1 MRGTESPYNR
11 QFSAP
16 AEGRSG
22 EGEPMFRKVD
32 ERLERLDGVDR
43 ACLSGGS
50 RGVEK
55 ESLRVTAEGR
65 LATAPHPPALGSAL
79 THPWIT
85 TDYSEALLEFVTPPQ
100 GSCWETL
107 QFLCDIHQ
115 FVYARLPEDEM
126 LWATSMPC
134 AVGGDASVPVAEY
147 GSSNVGRMKHVYR
160 LGLGY
165 RYGRVMQTIAGV
177 HFNYSL
183 PEAFWATFAE
193 VEGWRGT
200 EREFR
205 DRMYFALLRNFRRFG
220 WIVLYLFGA
229 SPAVCK
235 SFLGGRDP
243 GLPEFDIGTRY
254 GPHATS
260 LRMSDLGYRN
270 ANQAG
275 IQLSMNSLDEYLAGL
290 EHAIRTP
297 WPPYERIGLKSEDG
311 AWRQL
316 STSALQIENEY
327 YGFIRPKQ
335 PIRPGERPTLALRR
349 AGVAYMEVRALDVSP
364 YDPSGVSQNELRF
377 LEAFLVFCMLHDSP
391 PIADGEMES
400 LDDNHL
406 RVAVAG
412 RRPGLEL
419 VISGERKSLADWG
432 RDICRQLA
440 PICRLLDA
448 EDPARSYSASL
459 ELQSAKLEDPG
470 LTPSARILAEMR
482 QERET
487 FFEFAL
493 RMSEQHREYF
503 AALPPMSPARL
514 EVFSTEA
521 ERSLQAQ
528 RELEATQNE
537 TFEAYLEKYFAEPA
551 T

>member
-1 MRGTESPYNR
+1 MY
-11 QFSAP
+11 
-16 AEGRSG
+16 
-22 EGEPMFRKVD
+22 RKFD
-32 ERLERLDGVDR
+32 ERLDGLLRLDA
-43 ACLSGGS
+43 ACLSGGG
-50 RGVEK
+50 RGIEK
-55 ESLRVTAEGR
+55 ESLRVDQDGR
-65 LATAPHPPALGSAL
+65 LAATPHPIGLGSAL

-100 GSCWETL
+100 QSTWETL

-115 FVYARLPEDEM
+115 FVYPRLPDDEM

-147 GSSNVGRMKHVYR
+147 GPSNVGRMKHIYR

-183 PEAFWATFAE
+183 PERFWAAFGAL
-193 VEGWRGT
+193 EGQR
-200 EREFR
+200 EAPREFR
-205 DRMYFALLRNFRRFG
+205 DRMYFALLRNFRRYG

-243 GLPEFDIGTRY
+243 GLPELDAASRY

-270 ANQAG
+270 TSQAG
-275 IQLSMNSLDEYLAGL
+275 IQLSMNTLGEYIAGL
-290 EHAIRTP
+290 ERAIRSP
-297 WPPYERIGLKSEDG
+297 WPPYERIGMRVNGE
-311 AWRQL
+311 WRQL

-364 YDPSGVSQNELRF
+364 FDPAGLSQNEMRF
-377 LEAFLVFCMLHDSP
+377 LEAFLIFCVLHASP
-391 PIADGEMES
+391 PIADGELER

-412 RRPGLEL
+412 RKPGLSL
-419 VISGERKSLADWG
+419 VIAGEKKSLGDWG
-432 RDICRQLA
+432 RELCSQLVPICRQL
-440 PICRLLDA
+440 DGD
-448 EDPARSYSASL
+448 DPARSYSAAL
-459 ELQSAKLEDPG
+459 ELQSAKFEDSA
-470 LTPSARILAEMR
+470 LTPSARVLAELR
-482 QERET
+482 QERES

-493 RMSEQHREYF
+493 RMSRQHREYF
-503 AALPPMSPARL
+503 QMMPPMAPARL
-514 EVFSTEA
+514 EELSA
-521 ERSLQAQ
+521 AARSSLQAQ
-528 RELEATQNE
+528 HEIEAAE
-537 TFEAYLEKYFAEPA
+537 SEPFEDYLAQYFAEPV

>member
-1 MRGTESPYNR
+1 
-11 QFSAP
+11 
-16 AEGRSG
+16 
-22 EGEPMFRKVD
+22 MFRMVD
-32 ERLERLDGVDR
+32 QRLERLVRLDGQ
-43 ACLSGGS
+43 CLAGGG

-55 ESLRVTAEGR
+55 ESLRVADTGR
-65 LATAPHPPALGSAL
+65 IAGTPHPPALGAAL

-100 GSCWETL
+100 TSCWETL

-115 FVYARLPEDEM
+115 FVYPRLPAGEL

-134 AVGGDASVPVAEY
+134 AVRGDASIPVAEY
-147 GSSNVGRMKHVYR
+147 GSSNVGRMKHIYR

-183 PEAFWATFAE
+183 PQRFWNAFRDA
-193 VEGWRGT
+193 EGWRGG

-205 DRMYFALLRNFRRFG
+205 DQMYFALLRNFRRFG

-243 GLPEFDIGTRY
+243 GLPEFDAATCF

-270 ANQAG
+270 TNQAS
-275 IQLSMNSLDEYLAGL
+275 IQLSMNTLEEYIAGL
-290 EHAIRTP
+290 ERAIRSS
-297 WPPYERIGLKSEDG
+297 WPPYEKIGVAPNGE
-311 AWRQL
+311 WRQL
-316 STSALQIENEY
+316 SANVLQIENEY

-335 PIRPGERPTLALRR
+335 PIRPGERPTVALQR

-364 YDPSGVSQNELRF
+364 YDPAGVSQNEFRF
-377 LEAFLVFCMLHDSP
+377 LEALLIFCILHESP
-391 PIADGEMES
+391 RMAADEMEP
-400 LDDNHL
+400 LDDNHA

-412 RRPGLEL
+412 RRPGLAL
-419 VISGERKSLADWG
+419 VISGVEKTLVEWG
-432 RDICRQLA
+432 RE
-440 PICRLLDA
+440 ICRLLVPICQLLDGD
-448 EDPARSYSASL
+448 DPARSYSAAL
-459 ELQSAKLEDPG
+459 ELQTAKLEDAS

-482 QERET
+482 QEGES
-487 FFEFAL
+487 FFQFAL
-493 RMSEQHREYF
+493 RMSRQHRDYF
-503 AALPPMSPARL
+503 AALPPMCAGRL
-514 EVFSTEA
+514 AEFEA
-521 ERSLQAQ
+521 ETAASLAAQ
-528 RELEATQNE
+528 HALEAVATE
-537 TFEAYLEKYFAEPA
+537 PFEDYLARYFAAACPV
-551 T
+551 

>member
-1 MRGTESPYNR
+1 MYR
-11 QFSAP
+11 
-16 AEGRSG
+16 
-22 EGEPMFRKVD
+22 MVD
-32 ERLERLDGVDR
+32 QRLERLARVD
-43 ACLSGGS
+43 ADCLSGGG

-55 ESLRVTAEGR
+55 ESLRVGPDGR
-65 LATAPHPPALGSAL
+65 ISATPHPRALGAAL

-100 GSCWETL
+100 SSCWETL
-107 QFLCDIHQ
+107 QFLCDVHQ
-115 FVYARLPEDEM
+115 FVYPRLPDDEL

-134 AVGGDASVPVAEY
+134 AVGGDASIPVARF
-147 GSSNVGRMKHVYR
+147 GTSNVGRMKHIYR

-183 PEAFWATFAE
+183 PDRFWRAFRE
-193 VEGWRGT
+193 IEGWSGS

-205 DRMYFALLRNFRRFG
+205 DRMYFGLLRSYRRFG

-229 SPAVCK
+229 SPALCK

-243 GLPEFDIGTRY
+243 GLPEFDQGTCY

-270 ANQAG
+270 TSQAG
-275 IQLSMNSLDEYLAGL
+275 IHLSMNALDEYIEGL
-290 EHAIRTP
+290 EEAIRAP
-297 WPPYERIGLKSEDG
+297 WPPYEKIGVAPNGK
-311 AWRQL
+311 WRQL

-335 PIRPGERPTLALRR
+335 PILGGERPTVALRR

-364 YDPSGVSQNELRF
+364 YDPAGVSQNELRF

-391 PIADGEMES
+391 PMDEAEIEH
-400 LDDNHL
+400 LDDNHA

-412 RRPGLEL
+412 RRPDLSL
-419 VISGERKSLADWG
+419 VIAGVEKPVAEWG
-432 RDICRQLA
+432 RELCRQLA
-440 PICRLLDA
+440 PICRLLDRD
-448 EDPARSYSASL
+448 DPSRSYSAAL
-459 ELQSAKLEDPG
+459 ELQAAKLEDPS

-482 QERET
+482 QERES
-487 FFEFAL
+487 FFRFAL
-493 RMSEQHREYF
+493 RMSQQHREYF
-503 AALPPMSPARL
+503 SSLPPMSPVRL
-514 EVFSTEA
+514 AEFAAEA
-521 ERSLQAQ
+521 EHSLRAQ
-528 RELEATQNE
+528 QELEQSE
-537 TFEAYLEKYFAEPA
+537 TEPFEQYLARYFARA
-551 T
+551 GA

>member
-1 MRGTESPYNR
+1 MYR
-11 QFSAP
+11 
-16 AEGRSG
+16 
-22 EGEPMFRKVD
+22 MVD
-32 ERLERLDGVDR
+32 ERLERLARFDDD
-43 ACLSGGS
+43 CLSGGG

-55 ESLRVTAEGR
+55 ESLRVAPNGR
-65 LATAPHPPALGSAL
+65 IATTPHPRALGAAL

-85 TDYSEALLEFVTPPQ
+85 TDYSEALLEFVTPPHS
-100 GSCWETL
+100 SCWETL

-115 FVYARLPEDEM
+115 FVYPRLPDDEM

-134 AVGGDASVPVAEY
+134 AVGGDASVPVADY
-147 GSSNVGRMKHVYR
+147 GSSNVGRMKHIYR

-183 PEAFWATFAE
+183 PDRFWSAFRE
-193 VEGWRGT
+193 IEGWRGG

-205 DRMYFALLRNFRRFG
+205 DRMYFGLLRNYRRFG

-243 GLPEFDIGTRY
+243 GLPDFDAGTIY

-270 ANQAG
+270 TSQAS
-275 IQLSMNSLDEYLAGL
+275 IHLSMNALDEYVAGL
-290 EHAIRTP
+290 EQAIRSP
-297 WPPYERIGLKSEDG
+297 WPPYEKIGVAPNGD
-311 AWRQL
+311 WRQL

-335 PIRPGERPTLALRR
+335 PILSGERPTVALRR

-364 YDPSGVSQNELRF
+364 YDPAGVSQNEFRF

-391 PIADGEMES
+391 LMEDGEIER
-400 LDDNHL
+400 LDDNHA

-412 RRPGLEL
+412 RRPDLSL
-419 VISGERKSLADWG
+419 VISGAEKPLAEWG
-432 RDICRQLA
+432 HEICRQLA
-440 PICRLLDA
+440 PICRLLDRD
-448 EDPARSYSASL
+448 DPARSYSAAL
-459 ELQSAKLEDPG
+459 ELQAAKIADPG

-482 QERET
+482 QEGES
-487 FFEFAL
+487 FFHFAR
-493 RMSEQHREYF
+493 RMSQQHREYF
-503 AALPPMSPARL
+503 AALPPMSTARL
-514 EVFSTEA
+514 AEFEAEA
-521 ERSLQAQ
+521 ERSLRAQ
-528 RELEATQNE
+528 QQLEAADAE
-537 TFEAYLEKYFAEPA
+537 PFEAYLERYFAA
-551 T
+551 AGAAGA

>member
-1 MRGTESPYNR
+1 MYR
-11 QFSAP
+11 
-16 AEGRSG
+16 
-22 EGEPMFRKVD
+22 MVD
-32 ERLERLDGVDR
+32 QRLDRLARLDQDS
-43 ACLSGGS
+43 LTGGG

-55 ESLRVTAEGR
+55 ESLRVTQSGR
-65 LATAPHPPALGSAL
+65 IASTSHPRALGSAL
-79 THPWIT
+79 AHPWIT

-100 GSCWETL
+100 QSCWETL

-115 FVYARLPEDEM
+115 FVYRRLPDDEM

-147 GSSNVGRMKHVYR
+147 GSSNIGRMKHIYR

-183 PEAFWATFAE
+183 PERFWHAFREA
-193 VEGWRGT
+193 EGWQGS

-205 DRMYFALLRNFRRFG
+205 DRMYFGLLRNFRRFG

-243 GLPEFDIGTRY
+243 GLPEFDAATIY

-270 ANQAG
+270 TSQAT
-275 IQLSMNSLDEYLAGL
+275 IQLSMNTLDEYIAGL
-290 EHAIRTP
+290 ERAIRSP
-297 WPPYERIGLKSEDG
+297 WPPYEKIGVVAGGE
-311 AWRQL
+311 WRQL

-364 YDPSGVSQNELRF
+364 YDPAGVSQNEFRF
-377 LEAFLVFCMLHDSP
+377 LEAFLIFCMLHESP
-391 PIADGEMES
+391 PIAEGELER
-400 LDDNHL
+400 LDDNHA
-406 RVAVAG
+406 RVAVNG
-412 RRPGLEL
+412 RRPGLTL
-419 VISGERKSLADWG
+419 QISGVAKTLADWG
-432 RDICRQLA
+432 REICGQLA
-440 PICRLLDA
+440 PICRLLDRD
-448 EDPARSYSASL
+448 DPARSYTAAL
-459 ELQSAKLEDPG
+459 ELQAAKLEDVS

-482 QERET
+482 QEGES
-487 FFEFAL
+487 FFQFAQ
-493 RMSEQHREYF
+493 RMSRQHREYF
-503 AALPPMSPARL
+503 AAMPPMSPQRVEEFEQ
-514 EVFSTEA
+514 EVA
-521 ERSLQAQ
+521 RSLAAQQA
-528 RELEATQNE
+528 LEAQQAE
-537 TFEAYLEKYFAEPA
+537 PFEDFLARYFAPA
-551 T
+551 EKA

>member
-1 MRGTESPYNR
+1 LQRVGAMYR
-11 QFSAP
+11 
-16 AEGRSG
+16 
-22 EGEPMFRKVD
+22 MVD
-32 ERLERLDGVDR
+32 QRLARLVGLDED
-43 ACLSGGS
+43 CLIGGG

-55 ESLRVTAEGR
+55 ESLRISPSGR
-65 LATAPHPPALGSAL
+65 IATTPHPRALGSAL

-100 GSCWETL
+100 ASCWETL

-115 FVYARLPEDEM
+115 FVYPRLPDEEM

-147 GSSNVGRMKHVYR
+147 GSSNIGRMKHIYR

-165 RYGRVMQTIAGV
+165 RYGRVMQTISGV

-183 PEAFWATFAE
+183 PERFWSAFRQA
-193 VEGWRGT
+193 EGWSGE

-205 DRMYFALLRNFRRFG
+205 NRMYFGLLRNFRRFG

-243 GLPEFDIGTRY
+243 GLPEFDPATCY

-270 ANQAG
+270 ANQAT
-275 IQLSMNSLDEYLAGL
+275 IQLSMNGLDEYIAGL
-290 EHAIRTP
+290 ESAIHSP
-297 WPPYERIGLKSEDG
+297 WPPYEKIGVAPNGE
-311 AWRQL
+311 WRQL
-316 STSALQIENEY
+316 STNVLQIENEY

-335 PIRPGERPTLALRR
+335 PILPGERPTLALRR

-364 YDPSGVSQNELRF
+364 YDPTGVSQNELRF

-391 PIADGEMES
+391 LMADGEMEQ
-400 LDDNHL
+400 LDDNHA
-406 RVAVAG
+406 RVAVSG
-412 RRPGLEL
+412 RRPDLEL
-419 VISGERKSLADWG
+419 TISGARKPLLEWG
-432 RDICRQLA
+432 REICAQLA
-440 PICRLLDA
+440 PICRLLDRD
-448 EDPARSYSASL
+448 DPMQSYSAAL
-459 ELQSAKLEDPG
+459 ELQVAKIMDSS

-482 QERET
+482 QEGES
-487 FFEFAL
+487 FFQFAR
-493 RMSEQHREYF
+493 RMSQQHRDYF
-503 AALPPMSPARL
+503 RALPPMSPARFA
-514 EVFSTEA
+514 EFEA
-521 ERSLQAQ
+521 ESERSLQAQ
-528 RELEATQNE
+528 QQLEADDAE
-537 TFEAYLEKYFAEPA
+537 AFEDYLVRYFAGQVA
-551 T
+551 

>member
-1 MRGTESPYNR
+1 
-11 QFSAP
+11 
-16 AEGRSG
+16 
-22 EGEPMFRKVD
+22 MFRRVA
-32 ERLERLDGVDR
+32 ERLARLERLDAG
-43 ACLSGGS
+43 CLVGGR

-55 ESLRVTAEGR
+55 ESLRVTPDGR
-65 LATAPHPPALGSAL
+65 LATTPHPPGLGAAL
-79 THPWIT
+79 THQWIT

-100 GSCWETL
+100 ESCWETL

-115 FVYARLPEDEM
+115 FVYARLPDGEL

-134 AVGGDASVPVAEY
+134 AVGGDSSVPVAQY

-165 RYGRVMQTIAGV
+165 RYGRVMQTISGV

-183 PEAFWATFAE
+183 PERFWAALGE
-193 VEGWRGT
+193 SEGMPQAGQD
-200 EREFR
+200 FR
-205 DRMYFALLRNFRRFG
+205 DRMYFGLLRNFRRFG

-243 GLPEFDIGTRY
+243 GLPEFDLGTRY

-275 IQLSMNSLDEYLAGL
+275 IQLSMNSLEEYMAGL
-290 EHAIRTP
+290 ERAIRTP
-297 WPPYERIGLKSEDG
+297 WPPWERIGTSVNG
-311 AWRQL
+311 QWRQL

-335 PIRPGERPTLALRR
+335 PILPGERPTLALRR

-391 PIADGEMES
+391 PIGEGEMER
-400 LDDNHL
+400 LEDNHL
-406 RVAVAG
+406 RVAVTG
-412 RRPGLEL
+412 RRPGLTL
-419 VISGERKSLADWG
+419 VISDTCRTLADWG
-432 RDICRQLA
+432 REICRQLE
-440 PICRLLDA
+440 PVCRMLDGD
-448 EDPARSYSASL
+448 DPARSYSAAL
-459 ELQSAKLEDPG
+459 ELQAAKIEDAA
-470 LTPSARILAEMR
+470 LTPSAKILAEMR

-493 RMSEQHREYF
+493 RMSEQHCEYF
-503 AALPPMSPARL
+503 AALPAMSPDRL
-514 EVFSTEA
+514 ASFTAEA

-528 RELEATQNE
+528 RELEASQTE
-537 TFEAYLEKYFAEPA
+537 PFENYLARYFGEPA
-551 T
+551 GQM